1 MLYSLKDISQ
11 KQHKRFESPLLSRK
25 TELLNAN
32 ETVGEA
38 AQVVELDQTRVVRIT
53 ARKARAS
60 ELAVIVFPHAARCD
74 LFGGVPMLHYF
85 AL

>member
-32 ETVGEA
+32 ETVGVA
-38 AQVVELDQTRVVRIT
+38 AQVVELDQTRVGHL
-53 ARKARAS
+53 S
-60 ELAVIVFPHAARCD
+60 
-74 LFGGVPMLHYF
+74 G
-85 AL
+85 

>member
-11 KQHKRFESPLLSRK
+11 KQHKRFEPPLLSRK

-38 AQVVELDQTRVVRIT
+38 AQVVELDQTRVGHL
-53 ARKARAS
+53 S
-60 ELAVIVFPHAARCD
+60 
-74 LFGGVPMLHYF
+74 G
-85 AL
+85 